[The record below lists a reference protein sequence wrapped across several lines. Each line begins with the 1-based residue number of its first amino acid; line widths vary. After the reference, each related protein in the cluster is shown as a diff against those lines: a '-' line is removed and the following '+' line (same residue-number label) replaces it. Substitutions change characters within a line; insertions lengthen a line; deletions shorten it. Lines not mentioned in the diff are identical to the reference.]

1 MRAWLMGGWAVGGGE
16 GGAAP
21 MGEGMHAW
29 LMGGWAVG
37 DGRVGRLQSPAGT
50 ATTKLRHAPPHTP
63 TQPARYP
70 PPLQTLQQQCASSPP
85 PTHTHNQPA
94 SQPPPLQT
102 LLQQC
107 ASSPPPTH
115 TTSQIPTSPAD
126 TAAAMRVKS
135 PGFAVGSGPAGWP
148 KEVSK
153 LVGSEVAR
161 FRRQFTTALG
171 VGVGGQAWG
180 VYLLFSIAMSDE
192 YSDD

>member
-1 MRAWLMGGWAVGGGE
+1 MADGGVGCGGWE

-21 MGEGMHAW
+21 I
-29 LMGGWAVG
+29 
-37 DGRVGRLQSPAGT
+37 PC
-50 ATTKLRHAPPHTP
+50 RHCHNKVASCAPPHT
-63 TQPARYP
+63 
-70 PPLQTLQQQCASSPP
+70 
-85 PTHTHNQPA
+85 N
-94 SQPPPLQT
+94 
-102 LLQQC
+102 
-107 ASSPPPTH
+107 
-115 TTSQIPTSPAD
+115 TTSQIPTSPTD

>member
-70 PPLQTLQQQCASSPP
+70 PPLQTLQ
-85 PTHTHNQPA
+85 
-94 SQPPPLQT
+94 
-102 LLQQC
+102 QQC